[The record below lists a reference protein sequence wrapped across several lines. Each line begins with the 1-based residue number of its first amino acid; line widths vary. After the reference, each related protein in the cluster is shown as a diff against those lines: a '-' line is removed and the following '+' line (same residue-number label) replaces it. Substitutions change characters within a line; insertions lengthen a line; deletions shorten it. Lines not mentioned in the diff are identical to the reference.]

1 MRVIYP
7 IILIVALMICYGFFK
22 KSKPIQTLNK
32 NIEPFRNTS
41 NFNDPSFKF
50 FNVLNDIK
58 TSDKIILDN
67 VQSKCYLT
75 TQTIDSD
82 LKTKVNNILKRVISF
97 MRNNF

>member
-22 KSKPIQTLNK
+22 KSKSIQTFNK
-32 NIEPFRNTS
+32 NIESFRNTTD
-41 NFNDPSFKF
+41 FNDPSFKF
-50 FNVLNDIK
+50 FKALDDIK

-75 TQTIDSD
+75 THS
-82 LKTKVNNILKRVISF
+82 ISF
-97 MRNNF
+97 VLKSRK